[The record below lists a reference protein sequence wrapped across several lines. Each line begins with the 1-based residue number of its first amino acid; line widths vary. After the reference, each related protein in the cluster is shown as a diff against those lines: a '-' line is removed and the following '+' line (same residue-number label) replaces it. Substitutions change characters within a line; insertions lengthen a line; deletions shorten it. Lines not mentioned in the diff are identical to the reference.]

1 MAPSSSLEEIDG
13 LRALPIELIKLI
25 RDPLGSLRVEE
36 LELTNIQVRII
47 GAALGRRSAQQKLA
61 GRGTATC
68 IRLV

>member
-36 LELTNIQVRII
+36 LEECKGSI
-47 GAALGRRSAQQKLA
+47 G
-61 GRGTATC
+61 
-68 IRLV
+68 